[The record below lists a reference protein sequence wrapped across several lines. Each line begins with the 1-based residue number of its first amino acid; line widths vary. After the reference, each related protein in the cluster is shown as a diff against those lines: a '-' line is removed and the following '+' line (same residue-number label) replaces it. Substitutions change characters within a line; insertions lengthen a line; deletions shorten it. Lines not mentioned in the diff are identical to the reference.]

1 MTITVVKNGV
11 TLQDIANKY
20 KIDPRLIMEVNG
32 LESTA
37 LIPGLALYIPE
48 TKLVNRAYIIK
59 AGDTLSEIAKKY
71 LTSISSIK
79 KVNLGLSNN
88 IFAGKKILIPSP
100 YKKKM
105 VTMGFAFPTSSGV
118 VFETLEEN
126 SDKLS
131 YLAIVAYSF
140 TKVGYAY
147 IEGDDLPLIAKCQ
160 QTGVI
165 PLLMIRNFQNGNF
178 DAELAGD
185 VLSSSTYR
193 KNLIDSMLSFVKE
206 KGYGGIS
213 MDLEFVPPDA
223 RPDYVLFLQELKAEL
238 GGLVLQVNVHA
249 KTEDNPSNPI
259 VGGHDYEGIGKVAD
273 FVAVMTIDYGYPT
286 GPPDPIS
293 PIGWM
298 TEVLQYAVSKISPN
312 ILQAAFPMYGY
323 DWLVP
328 SNETSALSAQNA
340 QNLAIEMDTKIYYDK
355 IAESPTYSYV
365 QGNAKHIVWFE
376 DIRSISAKYQVIDAY
391 ELVGATYWQLGL
403 RFPQNWAYM
412 QQNILIIK

>member
-32 LESTA
+32 LESTT

-71 LTSISSIK
+71 LTSISAIK
-79 KVNLGLSNN
+79 KINIGLSNN
-88 IFAGKKILIPSP
+88 IKVGKKILIPSP
-100 YKKKM
+100 YKKKL

-118 VFETLEEN
+118 VFETLDEN

-131 YLAIVAYSF
+131 YLAVVAYSF
-140 TKVGYAY
+140 TEVGYTY
-147 IEGDDLPLIAKCQ
+147 IDGDDLPLIAKCQ

-178 DAELAGD
+178 DAELAGA

-193 KNLIDSMLSFVKE
+193 RNLIDSMLSFVKE

-223 RPDYVLFLQELKAEL
+223 RSDYVLFLQELKAEL

-293 PIGWM
+293 PIGWV

-323 DWLVP
+323 NWLVP

-340 QNLAIEMDTKIYYDK
+340 QNLAIERDTIIYYDK
-355 IAESPTYSYV
+355 KAASPTYSYV
-365 QGNAKHIVWFE
+365 QENTKHIVWFE